1 MECAGAV
8 DSTTVRSPAW
18 AQLRAVA
25 AAVVVLPTPPLPVK
39 SRTLVTRRARSRLHV
54 VPQLAQRGV
63 DDLALGAALD
73 EPGEGHDQLD
83 VEVVGDEGSVAV
95 AGHRGEHVGTVEAT
109 HDVAAQQLPVEPGA
123 VVGVGVSEGGAGA
136 APRGD
141 RKRGGEGKRG

>member
-1 MECAGAV
+1 MRRRHPR
-8 DSTTVRSPAW
+8 STRTDTLFPSTPLFR
-18 AQLRAVA
+18 

-83 VEVVGDEGSVAV
+83 VEVVGDEGTVAV
-95 AGHRGEHVGTVEAT
+95 AGHRGEHVGPVEAT
-109 HDVAAQQLPVEPGA
+109 HEIGRAHV
-123 VVGVGVSEGGAGA
+123 
-136 APRGD
+136 
-141 RKRGGEGKRG
+141 